1 MLMDEVHQS
10 AIAPAPVPDTTSCIA
25 MNPPLGLAAAQVT
38 AQLMREVKGVKAG
51 VTAALAS
58 KVVIEHTQPSSNF
71 RQQNNF
77 L

>member
-10 AIAPAPVPDTTSCIA
+10 AIAPAPDTTSCIA

-38 AQLMREVKGVKAG
+38 VQLMREVKGSDRTY
-51 VTAALAS
+51 TAL
-58 KVVIEHTQPSSNF
+58 
-71 RQQNNF
+71 

>member
-10 AIAPAPVPDTTSCIA
+10 AIAPAPDMTSCIA

-51 VTAALAS
+51 VMAALAS

-71 RQQNNF
+71 RQQHNF

>member
-10 AIAPAPVPDTTSCIA
+10 VIAPAPDTTSCIV

-58 KVVIEHTQPSSNF
+58 KVVIEHTQLPSNF